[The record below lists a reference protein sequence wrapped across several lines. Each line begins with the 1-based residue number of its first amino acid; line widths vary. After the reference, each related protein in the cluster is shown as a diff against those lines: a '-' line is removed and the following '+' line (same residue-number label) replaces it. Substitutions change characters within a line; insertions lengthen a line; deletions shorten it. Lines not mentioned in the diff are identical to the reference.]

1 MKKTFRREAVSNPTN
16 TKPLSFFPRRG
27 NMPRRGRYEVQGQEQ
42 KVLCP
47 REYYEQSDWATKCI
61 LCILLLY
68 LNKINGLGIN
78 RSCKTSKKNAFYMSV
93 SERKPLPSH

>member
-1 MKKTFRREAVSNPTN
+1 MKKTFRREAASNPTN
-16 TKPLSFFPRRG
+16 TKPLSFLPRRG
-27 NMPRRGRYEVQGQEQ
+27 NMPRGGRYEVQGQEQ

-61 LCILLLY
+61 LCILLLC

-78 RSCKTSKKNAFYMSV
+78 NSCKTSKCFLYVSV
-93 SERKPLPSH
+93 RKKTFPSH

>member
-1 MKKTFRREAVSNPTN
+1 
-16 TKPLSFFPRRG
+16 
-27 NMPRRGRYEVQGQEQ
+27 MPRRGRYEVQGQEQ

>member
-1 MKKTFRREAVSNPTN
+1 
-16 TKPLSFFPRRG
+16 
-27 NMPRRGRYEVQGQEQ
+27 MPRGGRYEVQGQEQ

-61 LCILLLY
+61 LCILLLC

-78 RSCKTSKKNAFYMSV
+78 KSSKTSKMLSISQCQKENLFHPIKN
-93 SERKPLPSH
+93 RKTNAQNGMK

>member
-1 MKKTFRREAVSNPTN
+1 
-16 TKPLSFFPRRG
+16 
-27 NMPRRGRYEVQGQEQ
+27 MPRGGRYEVQGQEQ

-61 LCILLLY
+61 LCILLLC

-78 RSCKTSKKNAFYMSV
+78 NSSKTSKMLSISQCQNLFHPIKN
-93 SERKPLPSH
+93 RKTNAQNGMK